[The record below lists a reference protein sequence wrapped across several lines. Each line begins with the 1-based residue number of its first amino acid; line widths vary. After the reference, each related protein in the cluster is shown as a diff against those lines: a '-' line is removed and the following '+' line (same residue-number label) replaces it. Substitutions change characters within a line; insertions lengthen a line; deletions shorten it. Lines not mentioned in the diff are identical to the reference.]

1 MTAHHEPTGPRWD
14 AGEIPPRTTVRLA
27 ILLNVALAIWY
38 FQWLL
43 DIDRASAMPLYIALI
58 VAEAFNLFQGA
69 TFWWTVWS
77 DRRHARAPAVQGPPP
92 SVDVFIPVYNEPV
105 DVVEPTVAAA
115 ARLSGAAVHVYL
127 LDDGDREAMERLAR
141 RYGIGYLRRAH
152 HTGAKAGNIN
162 HALTRTTS
170 EFVAV
175 FDCDHVPD
183 EEFLEAT
190 LGHFATPTIAF
201 VQTPQFYG
209 NAADSPI
216 AAASAAQQ
224 ELFFGVIA
232 RGKATH
238 GAMFC
243 CGTNVVFR
251 RSALEDVGGFPED
264 SLTEDFALSVR
275 LHERGWRSEYVS
287 EVLAVGL
294 GPEDMAS
301 YVSQQLRWA
310 QGCLSGIT
318 TVLRSRLPIRARLQ
332 YLVSATHFLSGWT
345 VLLYMLLPVVRLL
358 LGWQPLGAVDTD
370 DFILHFGP
378 YFAASLAT
386 VSVASS
392 GVFGFGPF
400 ALSSATFGVHVRA
413 LGRVVFRRRG
423 RFVVTP
429 KHGAAGRQLRP
440 VGFTLVFI
448 VVLLVAILVGLL
460 RDPSPSTFN
469 NVAYA
474 GLHLVVLCSGAWP
487 ALVGRPERRR
497 ALQAVDSGSVAA

>member
-1 MTAHHEPTGPRWD
+1 MNHDHETVVRHWD

-43 DIDRASAMPLYIALI
+43 DLDRASAVPLFVALI
-58 VAEAFNLFQGA
+58 VAEVFNLFQGA

-77 DRRHARAPAVQGPPP
+77 DRRHGRAPALRGSRP
-92 SVDVFIPVYNEPV
+92 SVDILIPVYNEPA
-105 DVVEPTVAAA
+105 DVVGPTVAAA
-115 ARLSGAAVHVYL
+115 ARLRGADIHVYL
-127 LDDGDREAMERLAR
+127 LDDGDSDVMAALAR
-141 RYGIGYLRRAH
+141 RHGVGYIRRAVH
-152 HTGAKAGNIN
+152 SGAKAGNIN
-162 HALTRTTS
+162 HALTQITS
-170 EFVAV
+170 DFVAV

-190 LGHFATPTIAF
+190 MGHFATPTVAF

-209 NAADSPI
+209 NTADSPI

-232 RGKATH
+232 RGKASN

-251 RSALEDVGGFPED
+251 RTALDDVGGFPED
-264 SLTEDFALSVR
+264 SLTEDFALSVQ

-301 YVSQQLRWA
+301 YVSQQRRWA
-310 QGCLSGIT
+310 QGCLSGIP
-318 TVLRSRLPIRARLQ
+318 TVLRSQLPFRTRLQ
-332 YLVSATHFLSGWT
+332 YLVSATYFLSGWT
-345 VLLYMLLPVVRLL
+345 VMLYMLLPMTRLL
-358 LGWQPLGAVDTD
+358 FGWQPLGMVDTN
-370 DFILHFGP
+370 DFILHFAP
-378 YFAASLAT
+378 YFVASLAT
-386 VSVASS
+386 VSVASG
-392 GVFGFGPF
+392 GVFGFSSF
-400 ALSSATFGVHVRA
+400 ALSSATFGVQIRS
-413 LGRVVFRRRG
+413 LGRVLFRRTG
-423 RFVVTP
+423 GFVVTP
-429 KHGAAGRQLRP
+429 KHGASGRQFRP
-440 VGFTLVFI
+440 VGLTIVFI
-448 VVLLVAILVGLL
+448 VGLSLAIVVGLV

-474 GLHLVVLCSGAWP
+474 GLHLVVLCCGAGP
-487 ALVGRPERRR
+487 ALVGRAERRP
-497 ALQAVDSGSVAA
+497 ALHLVDSGTVAA